1 MTKPAPAIALPTPV
15 PALLAFDFDGTLA
28 PIVPRPEWAR
38 VPDPLARLLGAL
50 GRHRKIAI
58 VTGRRIDDVRHRLG
72 FVPWRIVGNHGAE
85 WEHAL
90 EQNHALARAL
100 DDVRS
105 RVLRFA
111 EELTYAGV
119 GVEDK
124 QQSIALHYR
133 LAGNHQRARS
143 IIERCLEG
151 LDADAHHVFGGKCVV
166 NVQPAQAHD
175 KAHAVAALA
184 REAESGAVFYAG
196 DDVND
201 EPVFAAAQPGWYTV
215 RIGEAEGSRATRVL
229 ERQEDLAPL
238 LAQMLEGLAV
248 AGDAAA

>member
-1 MTKPAPAIALPTPV
+1 MTISDPTVALPSPV

-50 GRHRKIAI
+50 ARHRRVAI

-85 WEHAL
+85 WEDAL

-100 DDVRS
+100 DDARS
-105 RVLRFA
+105 RVLGFA

-119 GVEDK
+119 AVEDK

-133 LAGNHQRARS
+133 RAGNHPRARS

-151 LDADAHHVFGGKCVV
+151 LDASSHHVFGGKCVV
-166 NVQPAQAHD
+166 NIQPAQAHD
-175 KAHAVAALA
+175 KAHAVGALA
-184 REAESGAVFYAG
+184 REAKAGTVFYAG

-215 RIGEAEGSRATRVL
+215 RIGDAEGTRAARVL
-229 ERQEDLAPL
+229 PRQDELAPL
-238 LAQMLEGLAV
+238 LQELLQELE
-248 AGDAAA
+248 AGRAPGP